1 MGVGHIGIVFLIGR
15 MKLKFQNVFRH
26 VGQVSN
32 GGIVYLCGVD
42 TDVIVEEFRFTVCCS
57 GHGCGDS
64 QRLCSGWYYGYRWTQ
79 MDVWTKNHVLTVTLV
94 WEL

>member
-1 MGVGHIGIVFLIGR
+1 MVVIDRDFGKVVMSGLQDSVMGVGHIGIVFLIGR

-26 VGQVSN
+26 VSQVSN

-64 QRLCSGWYYGYRWTQ
+64 QRLCSGWYYGY
-79 MDVWTKNHVLTVTLV
+79 
-94 WEL
+94 